1 LVSRVV
7 LGEIERNSDEIRV
20 VLVACVVSSHVLFGL
35 TRCSGLKDCSGRMCC
50 LVLRVVLVARVVWS
64 HVFLVAR
71 VVWSHVFLVARVVWS
86 HLFFFFSIHDGLLGH
101 REHSHFRHPLMMHDA

>member
-1 LVSRVV
+1 MVSRVV

-71 VVWSHVFLVARVVWS
+71 VVWSH
-86 HLFFFFSIHDGLLGH
+86 LFFFFSIHDGLLGH